1 MSIITREDAFGLL
14 KKYNEDPFHLQHA
27 ITVEAVM
34 RWYAK
39 EEGYETKIFKK
50 EMIRGME
57 LEEDVLVR

>member
-1 MSIITREDAFGLL
+1 M
-14 KKYNEDPFHLQHA
+14 QHA

-50 EMIRGME
+50 EIIKARD
-57 LEEDVLVR
+57 LQQDVLVR

>member
-50 EMIRGME
+50 EIIKARD
-57 LEEDVLVR
+57 LQQDVLVR